1 LYYEDPDGIRLEFQ
15 TENFPTA
22 RETAEYFHSNAFAEN
37 PIGVNFDPDYL
48 LERLGSGVDPTELL
62 QRAGTRPGAKSRANK
77 RALTWKT
84 L

>member
-1 LYYEDPDGIRLEFQ
+1 LEFQ

-22 RETAEYFHSNAFAEN
+22 KETAEYFHSNAFAEN
-37 PIGVNFDPDYL
+37 PIGVNFDADYL
-48 LERLGSGVDPTELL
+48 LERLRSGIDPAELL
-62 QRAGTRPGAKSRANK
+62 QQGAGTRPGAEAR